1 MRLFLLCLILA
12 NALYF
17 AWSQRLL
24 EGMGFA
30 PADQHEP
37 KRLAQQI
44 HPESVSVLSP
54 SEVKALEEQT
64 AKEAAVPDCLQA
76 GPFDATQN
84 TALRAAL
91 ESSLPVG
98 SWELTASATP
108 ARWIIYMG
116 KFANADA
123 QTKKRNEI
131 AVMNLPME
139 PLLNPALEPGFSL
152 GSFDNKA
159 AAEAR
164 LTQLGQRGIH
174 TAKVV
179 QEREESQS
187 FQLRLPAVSEA
198 LKTKLNEVKPALAG
212 KSLHSCS

>member
-12 NALYF
+12 NGLYF

-30 PADQHEP
+30 PVDQHEP

-44 HPESVSVLSP
+44 HPESITVLGP
-54 SEVKALEEQT
+54 SEAKALEEQT
-64 AKEAAVPDCLQA
+64 AKESAVRECLLA
-76 GPFDATQN
+76 GPFDVTQN

-91 ESSLPVG
+91 ETSLPPG
-98 SWELTASATP
+98 TWELTSSTIP

-131 AVMNLPME
+131 SVMNLPME
-139 PLLNPALEPGFSL
+139 PLVNPSLEPGFSL
-152 GSFDNKA
+152 GSFENKA
-159 AAEAR
+159 AADAR
-164 LTQLGQRGIH
+164 LAQLGQRGIH

-179 QEREESQS
+179 QEQQESQS
-187 FQLRLPAVSEA
+187 FQLRLPVVSEA
-198 LKTKLNEVKPALAG
+198 LKAKLNDLKAALAG
-212 KSLHSCS
+212 KPLRSCS

>member
-12 NALYF
+12 NGLYF

-30 PADQHEP
+30 PVDQHEP

-44 HPESVSVLSP
+44 HPESISVLGP
-54 SEVKALEEQT
+54 SEAKALEDQT
-64 AKEAAVPDCLQA
+64 AKEAVRECLQA
-76 GPFDATQN
+76 GPFDVTQN

-98 SWELTASATP
+98 SWELASSTVP

-131 AVMNLPME
+131 SVMNLPME
-139 PLLNPALEPGFSL
+139 PLLNPSLEPGFSL

-159 AAEAR
+159 AADAR

-179 QEREESQS
+179 QEQEESQS
-187 FQLRLPAVSEA
+187 FQLRLPAVSEQ
-198 LKTKLNEVKPALAG
+198 LKAKINDLKPALAG
-212 KSLHSCS
+212 KTLRSCG